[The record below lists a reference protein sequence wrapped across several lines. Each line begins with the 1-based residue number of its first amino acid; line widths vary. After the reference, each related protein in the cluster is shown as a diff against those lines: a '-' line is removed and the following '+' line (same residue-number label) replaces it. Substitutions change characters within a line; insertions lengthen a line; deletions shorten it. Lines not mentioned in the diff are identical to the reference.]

1 MLLGS
6 MDLLQCNKLESSSVF
21 LCVGYPLFSN
31 RAMISP
37 TRPLMTPSG
46 LIAMKVCSAD
56 ILGVSTICSCE
67 LKSFESWNPW
77 AVVMRVR
84 STVTI
89 RKAFDMHVAKFPLV
103 NLQEDCSVPNPAS
116 PRGPREIL
124 QLPSTVYLS
133 QRDMLSG
140 MRYLSAP
147 YIL

>member
-1 MLLGS
+1 MLLQMLLGS

-77 AVVMRVR
+77 AVVLRLR

-103 NLQEDCSVPNPAS
+103 NLQRIAPSLTLPVPGAQEKSSNFPPLS
-116 PRGPREIL
+116 IL
-124 QLPSTVYLS
+124 V
-133 QRDMLSG
+133 
-140 MRYLSAP
+140 
-147 YIL
+147 